1 MLPSFTAYITE
12 YREAEGVSVPKPK
25 TQVIITGYDYLAYRQ
40 LQSNPDLTLE
50 LPVRLGELPDGELD
64 RLMADGKV
72 KFWKDGVEVPIEA
85 VPDGTI
91 DASTVASL
99 DQDGT
104 LHILITPEITGTKE
118 AIDALSPVVDEAYQ
132 LGGTWK
138 EALAGVRPTTTMDMV
153 SSALGRIQSYQ
164 ETLDYNWWDKF
175 WASLFGASTN
185 LGGLDQGM
193 K

>member
-1 MLPSFTAYITE
+1 M
-12 YREAEGVSVPKPK
+12 PKPK

-40 LQSNPDLTLE
+40 LQNNPDLTLE

-72 KFWKDGVEVPIEA
+72 KFWKDGMEVPIEA
-85 VPDGTI
+85 VPDRTI

-118 AIDALSPVVDEAYQ
+118 AIDVLSPVVDEVY
-132 LGGTWK
+132 
-138 EALAGVRPTTTMDMV
+138 
-153 SSALGRIQSYQ
+153 
-164 ETLDYNWWDKF
+164 
-175 WASLFGASTN
+175 
-185 LGGLDQGM
+185 
-193 K
+193 

>member
-1 MLPSFTAYITE
+1 M
-12 YREAEGVSVPKPK
+12 PKPK

-40 LQSNPDLTLE
+40 LQNNPDLTLE

-64 RLMADGKV
+64 KLMADGKV

-104 LHILITPEITGTKE
+104 LHILITPEITGTKGWAGE
-118 AIDALSPVVDEAYQ
+118 GWSAVRRTPAKGPETGRESRKRAGPLLSSYPMPTHSRQIRMALDSTVAASPRHA
-132 LGGTWK
+132 
-138 EALAGVRPTTTMDMV
+138 P
-153 SSALGRIQSYQ
+153 
-164 ETLDYNWWDKF
+164 
-175 WASLFGASTN
+175 
-185 LGGLDQGM
+185 
-193 K
+193 